1 MPLEGHWRR
10 QQTPIG
16 RIGTRERRALAGV
29 VVLLAAAAVGVTL
42 YLVLGG
48 SSAPA
53 PARGCVRVTAASTTG
68 GAPVEACGRAAE
80 RLCRRAAVEAT
91 PLGRALRAACR
102 QARVPAASGA
112 DEAPGSGTP

>member
-16 RIGTRERRALAGV
+16 RIGARERRVLAGV
-29 VVLLAAAAVGVTL
+29 ATLLVAAVVGGTL

-102 QARVPAASGA
+102 KARVPAATGA
-112 DEAPGSGTP
+112 AGAPGSGTP